1 LGTTA
6 SSTIT
11 MCYSSGRVE
20 RINYRVS
27 DKKDSKIKDNIVGRT
42 KFFLLYIKT
51 ETHTAITI
59 NLIKSVDSNKAPA
72 GKIII
77 LEIKAAKIEY
87 AT

>member
-1 LGTTA
+1 VNKT
-6 SSTIT
+6 
-11 MCYSSGRVE
+11 
-20 RINYRVS
+20 
-27 DKKDSKIKDNIVGRT
+27 KDNTVGNSRI
-42 KFFLLYIKT
+42 FLVYIKT
-51 ETHTAITI
+51 TTHTAITI